1 MKKFHT
7 FHIQGCDAVLG
18 YMPNEIAQRFS
29 SLADHNWIINSDSR
43 TVTLATTVDA
53 TSEDRTKIVADTL
66 DKMRNAKTFKV
77 LDGWRSELYPVYGR
91 DGVLLVQIER
101 SACPLFG
108 VTSYGTHMTGYVK
121 DEKEKYGLK
130 IWVPR
135 RSVDK
140 QTFSG
145 MCDNTAAGGM
155 TTGETPLQCA
165 IREAKEE
172 ASLEERL
179 TEKRLKPVGCLSY
192 IYVRDKKAGGET
204 GLIQPEVEY
213 IYDIELDADTE
224 VKPNDGEVQNFKLLT
239 VDEVKEFLANGEF
252 KANSGIVIVDFLIR
266 HGILTCEEVPGY
278 ADMLTRMHRRLEF
291 PTISHDTSITR
302 NATANVH

>member
-18 YMPNEIAQRFS
+18 YMLNEIAHRFS
-29 SLADHNWIINSDSR
+29 SLADNNWIINSDAR

-53 TSEDRTKIVADTL
+53 TSKDRTEIVANTL
-66 DKMRNAKTFKV
+66 DKMRSAKTFKV
-77 LDGWRSELYPVYGR
+77 LDGWRNEMYPVYGR
-91 DGVLLVQIER
+91 NGVLLVQIER

-121 DEKEKYGLK
+121 DEKEKHGLK
-130 IWVPR
+130 IWVPK
-135 RSVDK
+135 RSDKK
-140 QTFSG
+140 QTFKS
-145 MCDNTAAGGM
+145 MSDNTAAGGM

-165 IREAKEE
+165 IREAQEE
-172 ASLEERL
+172 ASLPEDITRE
-179 TEKRLKPVGCLSY
+179 RLKPAGCLSY
-192 IYVRDKKAGGET
+192 IYVRDEKAGGET

-224 VKPNDGEVQNFKLLT
+224 VKPNDGEVQQFHLLT
-239 VDEVKEFLANGEF
+239 VDKVLELLGSGKF

-266 HGILTCEEVPGY
+266 HGILTSEDVPGY

-291 PTISHDTSITR
+291 PTISHDVSKKR
-302 NATANVH
+302 HR